1 MNPDVIVIGAGP
13 VGLTL
18 AVECHRHGVSFR
30 IVDKAP
36 DHSLHSKALAIWSGT
51 LEHLAAAGLAE
62 DFLKAA
68 RPVRKMVLQDMG
80 HLIAEIPLTEGL
92 ETLYGSPVII
102 PQSDTEQLLLA
113 QLQKQGVAIER
124 NVECVDL
131 RQDADGVTCDLRRPD
146 GTIETITVGWVAGCD
161 GARSIARHKLPID
174 FIGLTEDSGFILVD
188 AKVQNGLTDDSILL
202 SSGPHG
208 PMIIFPVKPG
218 VWRFFGLREHSE
230 DRSEPTLAEIQ
241 RHVDEAG
248 LPHLRLFDPEWLS
261 YFAVNERVASRNRVG
276 RVFLLGDA
284 SHIHSPAG
292 GQGMNTGMQD
302 AFNLGWKLKLLT
314 GGQGDAEAIAESY
327 FAERHPIAEKVVK
340 ETSRLLH
347 FGIRSNPFV
356 REAKKVILPILS
368 QLEPFKKRAAFEL
381 SGLGL
386 SYLAGPLIEMDSPA
400 LSRHHRLA
408 PGSLARP
415 VSLNKAGASVS
426 LWRELLHPGHSL
438 LLFSGPSPSERTAAS
453 ISARLAELQN
463 PLVRC
468 FVIWYA
474 EAAPSFWQN
483 EPPLLDLRG
492 EAHAQYSLREP
503 GWYLIRPDQY
513 IAARGLDSELSLLRN
528 YLQKI
533 SPREL
538 KTSVQPFK
546 RS

>member
-1 MNPDVIVIGAGP
+1 MNPDVLVIGAGP

-18 AVECHRHGVSFR
+18 AVECQRHGVSFR

-36 DHSLHSKALAIWSGT
+36 GHSLHSKALAIWSGT

-102 PQSDTEQLLLA
+102 PQSETEQLLLA
-113 QLQKQGVAIER
+113 QLQKQGVEIER

-131 RQDADGVTCDLRRPD
+131 RQDPDGVTCGLRRSD
-146 GTIETITVGWVAGCD
+146 GTTETITAGWVAGCD
-161 GARSIARHKLPID
+161 GARSIARHKLPVD
-174 FIGLTEDSGFILVD
+174 FTGLTEDSGFILAD
-188 AKVQNGLTDDSILL
+188 AKVLNALTDDSILL

-208 PMIIFPVKPG
+208 PVIIFPVKPG

-230 DRSEPTLAEIQ
+230 DRSEPTLEEIQ
-241 RHVDEAG
+241 RHVDDAG

-302 AFNLGWKLKLLT
+302 AFNLGWKLKLLSS
-314 GGQGDAEAIAESY
+314 GQGDLEAIAESY
-327 FAERHPIAEKVVK
+327 FAERHPVAEKVVK
-340 ETSRLLH
+340 QTSRLLH
-347 FGIRSNPFV
+347 FGIRSNPVV
-356 REAKKVILPILS
+356 REAKKVILPFLS
-368 QLEPFKKRAAFEL
+368 HLEPFKKAAAFEL

-386 SYLAGPLIEMDSPA
+386 SYPSGPLIEKDSPA
-400 LSRHHRLA
+400 LSHHHHLA

-415 VSLNKAGASVS
+415 VPVNKEGAAVS
-426 LWRELLHPGHSL
+426 LWRELLHSGHSL
-438 LLFSGPSPSERTAAS
+438 LLFSGPSPSEKTATF
-453 ISARLAELQN
+453 ISARIDEFQN
-463 PLVRC
+463 LLVRC
-468 FVIWYA
+468 LVIWYA
-474 EAAPSFWQN
+474 EATPSIWQH
-483 EPPLLDLRG
+483 ESPLLDPRG
-492 EAHAQYSLREP
+492 EAHARYSLREP
-503 GWYLIRPDQY
+503 GWYLVRPDQY

-533 SPREL
+533 LPDNPN
-538 KTSVQPFK
+538 T
-546 RS
+546 